1 MTPNPKNSL
10 LACRRGVSAVETAL
24 VLPIFLGLLFGIIN
38 FGLVMWTQAS
48 LHFAVEAAA
57 RCASVNAATCGS
69 ASAVQT
75 YALNQYL
82 GQPLGG
88 TNPFSY
94 AATGCGH
101 TVSASYT
108 YSLSIP
114 FYGHYSLPLS
124 ATACF
129 P

>member
-1 MTPNPKNSL
+1 MMANP
-10 LACRRGVSAVETAL
+10 RRGLSPDESGTSAVEMAL
-24 VLPIFLGLLFGIIN
+24 VFPIFLGFLFGIIN
-38 FGLVMWTQAS
+38 IALALWTQGS
-48 LHFAVEAAA
+48 LYYAAEAAA
-57 RCASVNAATCGS
+57 RCASVNATTCGS
-69 ASAVQT
+69 AAAIQT

-82 GQPLGG
+82 GQPLA

-94 AATGCGH
+94 SASGCGH

-114 FYGHYSLPLS
+114 LFLTLSLPLS
-124 ATACF
+124 ATACY